1 MEFPGSLMVT
11 IKLQEVTAYSQEKVC
26 TQALVKPQ
34 NVVFTI
40 CLWYELKKKKRYDM
54 LISESSKLNTEQSS
68 FPLEL

>member
-40 CLWYELKKKKRYDM
+40 CLWYELKKKKK
-54 LISESSKLNTEQSS
+54 I
-68 FPLEL
+68 